1 MKNPYLIFIFLSLS
15 FLNSKAQENK
25 KVDSLLNITKT
36 ATNDSIIMD
45 AYNKLRRATYY
56 SDAKAS
62 KEYTD
67 SYLQFAEKRKDSHN
81 IVLAYFFLG
90 NASLL
95 DGSYEDALKN
105 YLVGANY
112 YDKKQD
118 TARLTSVY
126 NSLGVLHEKIEA
138 DSIALFYYGKSKALS
153 KGRND
158 FRRSGI
164 AAVNM
169 SNIYTNQNK
178 PAIAI
183 PLLEEAVSDLSKNPD
198 HISFLTIANIN
209 LAAAYRKNKQN
220 EKSQIL
226 YEKILSQIDTTNDSY
241 NYANVLSGLS
251 NLYANKN
258 QTAKA
263 ATMGE
268 KAYQLYKKNNYNDER
283 FQMIPDL
290 IATYRKDKQLEKALN
305 LYDEYQVVKDS
316 LLNTENNESIADA
329 IQKYE
334 TEKKD
339 AELKVLALEKENE
352 AKQKKIFGYLAL
364 AGVLVAGLVGF
375 LLFRNNKKSKLLAKQ
390 KTLLEATVDEKNV
403 LLKETHHR
411 VKNSF
416 QIVSSLLYLQSENIE
431 DKEAQIAMR
440 EAQNRVRSMVL
451 IHQKLYSKDQLVG
464 IDTNE
469 YFTDLVQDIFE
480 SNTDETSKIEY
491 TLDVATLVLSIET
504 VTPLG
509 LILNELITN
518 VIKHAFPK
526 DKKDKRLHIK
536 LQKNGE
542 TLNLEVADNGAGM
555 ASEIKDTSFG
565 IKLMKAL
572 SKKLKA
578 KITFEKN
585 SPEGTKAIVNCTRFN
600 EL

>member
-1 MKNPYLIFIFLSLS
+1 MKYSSLLLITFLMSIFHC
-15 FLNSKAQENK
+15 NAQDNK
-25 KVDSLLNITKT
+25 KVDSLINITKT

-62 KEYTD
+62 KGYTD
-67 SYLQFAEKRKDSHN
+67 GYLKFAEKRKDSHN

-105 YLVGANY
+105 YLVGADY

-126 NSLGVLHEKIEA
+126 NSLGVLHEKIKA
-138 DSIALFYYGKSKALS
+138 DSLALYYYGKSKALS
-153 KGRND
+153 KGQND

-164 AAVNM
+164 ASVNM

-183 PLLEEAVSDLSKNPD
+183 PLLKEAVNDLSKNPD
-198 HISFLTIANIN
+198 HISFLIIANIN

-220 EKSQIL
+220 DKSQLL
-226 YEKILSQIDTTNDSY
+226 YEQLLAQIDTTNDSY
-241 NYANVLSGLS
+241 NYANILSGLS
-251 NLYANKN
+251 SVYATKN
-258 QTAKA
+258 QTVKA
-263 ATMGE
+263 AIMGE
-268 KAYQLYKKNNYNDER
+268 KAYRLFEKNNYNDER

-290 IATYRKDKQLEKALN
+290 IATYRKDKQLKKALH
-305 LYDEYQVVKDS
+305 LYDEYQQLKDS
-316 LLNTENNESIADA
+316 LLNIENNESIADA

-352 AKQKKIFGYLAL
+352 AKQKTVFGYLAL
-364 AGVLVAGLVGF
+364 SGVLIAGLIGY

-390 KTLLEATVDEKNV
+390 KALLEATVDEKNI

-469 YFTDLVQDIFE
+469 YFTDLTKDIFE
-480 SNTDETSKIEY
+480 SNTQASTTIDY
-491 TLDVATLVLSIET
+491 TLDVAPLVLSIET

-518 VIKHAFPK
+518 VIKHAFLGVTTE
-526 DKKDKRLHIK
+526 KKLHIS
-536 LQKNGE
+536 LQKE
-542 TLNLEVADNGAGM
+542 KQTLVLIVIDNGIGM
-555 ASEIKDTSFG
+555 TQTIKESSFG

-578 KITFEKN
+578 TITYEDQQPN
-585 SPEGTKAIVNCTRFN
+585 GTKAIVTCARFN